1 MWYNVRK
8 CRTGGDD
15 MAKMYFYKFNI
26 NSEIYDVYA
35 DPNKEVEILREVF
48 GAIKTDLVTSKYYKD
63 DDGNERV
70 TEYKFCDLEKDVDN
84 LIITGRLV
92 KIFDGEVQSYDRR
105 RDTVETRYETD
116 RAASATFTFDVLHEE
131 IAFITRLG
139 LGYLQFGIYFRLLL
153 EEIFPENAFELVLE
167 KNVGHLREKVYALNR
182 ILKVSTTIIPPNA
195 NEKEFGNLL
204 GASVEEFRE
213 TGSTKYTQE
222 IEVPTR
228 GKKSIDSRTRFFDR
242 IFYAVGKGYAT
253 MHVVGRDYNNE
264 DVSIDS
270 DKDAPYR
277 GTLPEKEKDSIIA
290 FKERANIGITQLL
303 LDKQKI
309 TLPPESGEDSEGKQD

>member
-1 MWYNVRK
+1 
-8 CRTGGDD
+8 

-26 NSEIYDVYA
+26 NSEIYDVYENP
-35 DPNKEVEILREVF
+35 DLQLLILRNVF
-48 GAIKTDLVTSKYYKD
+48 TAIKTDLRTSQYYKD

-70 TEYKFCDLEKDVDN
+70 TEYKFCDLEKDEDN

-92 KIFDGEVQSYDRR
+92 KIFDGEVQSYDREK
-105 RDTVETRYETD
+105 DTVETRYESD

-139 LGYLQFGIYFRLLL
+139 LGYLQFGMYFRLLL

-167 KNVGHLREKVYALNR
+167 KNVGYLREKVYALNR
-182 ILKVSTTIIPPNA
+182 VLKVTSTIIPPNA

-204 GASVEEFRE
+204 GASVEEFKE

-222 IEVPTR
+222 IEVSPR
-228 GKKSIDSRTRFFDR
+228 GKRTINPKTRFFDR

-253 MHVVGRDYNNE
+253 MHIEGRDHNNE
-264 DVSIDS
+264 KVSIDS
-270 DKDAPYR
+270 DEDAPYR
-277 GTLPEKEKDSIIA
+277 STLPEKEKDSIIA
-290 FKERANIGITQLL
+290 FKERANTGITQLL
-303 LDKQKI
+303 IDKQKM
-309 TLPPESGEDSEGKQD
+309 TLPSESGESIEEKGH

>member
-1 MWYNVRK
+1 
-8 CRTGGDD
+8 

-26 NSEIYDVYA
+26 NSEIYDVYENP
-35 DPNKEVEILREVF
+35 DLQLLILRNVF
-48 GAIKTDLVTSKYYKD
+48 TAIKTDLRTSQYYKD

-70 TEYKFCDLEKDVDN
+70 TEYKFCDLEKDEDN

-92 KIFDGEVQSYDRR
+92 KIFDGEVQSYDREK
-105 RDTVETRYETD
+105 DTVETRYESD

-139 LGYLQFGIYFRLLL
+139 LGYLQFGMYFRLLL

-167 KNVGHLREKVYALNR
+167 KNVGYLREKVYALNR
-182 ILKVSTTIIPPNA
+182 VLKVTSTIIPPNA

-204 GASVEEFRE
+204 GASVEEFKE

-222 IEVPTR
+222 IEVSPR
-228 GKKSIDSRTRFFDR
+228 GKRTINPKTRFFDR

-253 MHVVGRDYNNE
+253 MHIEGRDHNNE
-264 DVSIDS
+264 KVSIDS
-270 DKDAPYR
+270 DEDAPYR
-277 GTLPEKEKDSIIA
+277 STLPEKEKDSIIA
-290 FKERANIGITQLL
+290 FKERANTGITQLL
-303 LDKQKI
+303 IDKQKM
-309 TLPPESGEDSEGKQD
+309 TLPSESGESIEEKGHWLFFR